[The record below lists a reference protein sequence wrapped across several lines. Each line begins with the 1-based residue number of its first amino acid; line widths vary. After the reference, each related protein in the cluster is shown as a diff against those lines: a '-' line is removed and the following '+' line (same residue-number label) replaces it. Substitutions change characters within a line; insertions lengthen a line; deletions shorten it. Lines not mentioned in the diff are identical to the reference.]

1 MQNTLVSVDLIIEF
15 YSACLYVSQ
24 YDLKQFTSTLF
35 RNIGISDT
43 ILRLTKIAEGCFRCK
58 DEQWPLDL
66 KVSSFDGQRSYAK
79 CVCVRERERKK
90 DTPLS
95 GFIVIEIEIVRLLRE
110 RGRKVRTCAIS
121 GGVEET
127 RQRQKQRRERGGET
141 TSYPWGRLQ
150 PS

>member
-1 MQNTLVSVDLIIEF
+1 M
-15 YSACLYVSQ
+15 SQ
-24 YDLKQFTSTLF
+24 YDLKQFASALF

-43 ILRLTKIAEGCFRCK
+43 ILRLTKIPEGCFRCK

-79 CVCVRERERKK
+79 CVSMCVCVCEREREK

-95 GFIVIEIEIVRLLRE
+95 GFIVIEIEIIRLFRE

-127 RQRQKQRRERGGET
+127 RQR
-141 TSYPWGRLQ
+141 
-150 PS
+150 